1 MALPADIR
9 DAAIAQV
16 ERFCAA
22 RSTADTA
29 VKHRIRGNAITLV
42 ERRVPWRPGPDAE
55 WSALDIAQLRYD
67 AASGTWTL
75 HWRRA
80 AGTWQRCEDL
90 DGAATLEPLLAEIDA
105 NPDGVFWG

>member
-1 MALPADIR
+1 M
-9 DAAIAQV
+9 
-16 ERFCAA
+16 
-22 RSTADTA
+22 
-29 VKHRIRGNAITLV
+29 
-42 ERRVPWRPGPDAE
+42 
-55 WSALDIAQLRYD
+55 DIAQLRYD

-80 AGTWQRCEDL
+80 AGTWQQYEDL